1 MKKTMLVALIYMFSC
16 LTAYGEYAFEVVS
29 ENHDKEVVE
38 VKQGNNTKVDVN
50 NVVENYKKV
59 MSNDDEIYILKKQLA
74 YNKKREK
81 DIAAEIDKLEKQF
94 ESLPKIVKK
103 EYRQFDH
110 MLEST
115 EDNIAENTWISF
127 EDAFN
132 KKQKELENRLS
143 FLKGDLVTARTRIAK
158 LQLEL
163 ETEETVSSISNP
175 FVQTAK
181 EDNVDDKKAKKAL
194 RAKNNLKDVVKQVT
208 YKETRALL
216 GEVQHNTLGVC
227 EFSCGRSNCYA
238 CNLLYGEKSK

>member
-1 MKKTMLVALIYMFSC
+1 MKKTMLVALIFMFPC

-132 KKQKELENRLS
+132 KKQKEIENRLS

-181 EDNVDDKKAKKAL
+181 EDNVVDKKAKKAL

-208 YKETRALL
+208 YKETRDLL

>member
-1 MKKTMLVALIYMFSC
+1 MKKTMLVALIFMFPC

-132 KKQKELENRLS
+132 KKQKEIENRLS

>member
-1 MKKTMLVALIYMFSC
+1 MKKTMLVALIFMFPC

-132 KKQKELENRLS
+132 KKQKEIENRLS

-181 EDNVDDKKAKKAL
+181 EDNVVDKKAKKAL

-238 CNLLYGEKSK
+238 CNLLYGEK

>member
-1 MKKTMLVALIYMFSC
+1 MKKTMLVALIFMFSC

-127 EDAFN
+127 DDAYN
-132 KKQKELENRLS
+132 KKQKELENKLS
-143 FLKGDLVTARTRIAK
+143 FLTGDLVTARTRIAN
-158 LQLEL
+158 LHLEL
-163 ETEETVSSISNP
+163 ETEETVSNISNP
-175 FVQTAK
+175 FVQPTK
-181 EDNVDDKKAKKAL
+181 EDNVDSKAKKAL
-194 RAKNNLKDVVKQVT
+194 RAKNNLKDIVQQVT
-208 YKETRALL
+208 YKETRDLL
-216 GEVQHNTLGVC
+216 GDVQHYTLGVC
-227 EFSCGRSNCYA
+227 EFSCGRDNCYA
-238 CNLLYGEKSK
+238 CNLLYGKKAK

>member
-1 MKKTMLVALIYMFSC
+1 MKKTMLVALIFMFPC

-29 ENHDKEVVE
+29 EDHDKEVVE

-132 KKQKELENRLS
+132 KKQKEIENRLS

>member
-1 MKKTMLVALIYMFSC
+1 MKKTMLVALIFMFSC

-132 KKQKELENRLS
+132 KKQKEIENRLS

>member
-132 KKQKELENRLS
+132 KKQKEIENRLS

-163 ETEETVSSISNP
+163 ETEETVSNISNP
-175 FVQTAK
+175 FVQPTK
-181 EDNVDDKKAKKAL
+181 EDNVDNKAKKAL

>member
-1 MKKTMLVALIYMFSC
+1 MKKIMFATLILMFSC

-29 ENHDKEVVE
+29 ENHDEEVVE
-38 VKQGNNTKVDVN
+38 VRQANDTKVDVN
-50 NVVENYKKV
+50 NIVENYKKV
-59 MSNDDEIYILKKQLA
+59 MSNDNEMYILKSQLA

-81 DIAAEIDKLEKQF
+81 DIAAEINKLGKQF

-115 EDNIAENTWISF
+115 EDDIAENTWISF

-143 FLKGDLVTARTRIAK
+143 FLKGDLVTVRTRIAK

-175 FVQTAK
+175 FVQTTK
-181 EDNVDDKKAKKAL
+181 EDNVDNKTKKAL
-194 RAKNNLKDVVKQVT
+194 RAKNNLKEVVKQVT
-208 YKETRALL
+208 YKETRNLL
-216 GEVQHNTLGVC
+216 GDVQHNTLGVC

-238 CNLLYGEKSK
+238 CNLLYGKKAK

>member
-1 MKKTMLVALIYMFSC
+1 MKKTMLVALIFMFSC

>member
-1 MKKTMLVALIYMFSC
+1 MKKTMLVALIFMFSC

-127 EDAFN
+127 DDAYN
-132 KKQKELENRLS
+132 KKQKELENKLS

-163 ETEETVSSISNP
+163 ETEETVSNISNP
-175 FVQTAK
+175 FVQPTK
-181 EDNVDDKKAKKAL
+181 EDNVDSKAKKAL

>member
-1 MKKTMLVALIYMFSC
+1 MKKTMLVALIFMFPC

>member
-1 MKKTMLVALIYMFSC
+1 
-16 LTAYGEYAFEVVS
+16 
-29 ENHDKEVVE
+29 
-38 VKQGNNTKVDVN
+38 
-50 NVVENYKKV
+50 

-208 YKETRALL
+208 YKETRDLL
-216 GEVQHNTLGVC
+216 GEVQHKYPWCL
-227 EFSCGRSNCYA
+227 
-238 CNLLYGEKSK
+238 